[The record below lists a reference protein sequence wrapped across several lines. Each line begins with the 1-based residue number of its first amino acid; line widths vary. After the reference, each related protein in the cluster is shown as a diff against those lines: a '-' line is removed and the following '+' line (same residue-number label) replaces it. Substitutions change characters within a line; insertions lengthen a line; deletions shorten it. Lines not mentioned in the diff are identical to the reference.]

1 MILIGNVKDLLNDNK
16 KVIPEDEK
24 KCKNEF
30 GKKITAIIAL
40 FVCLNLEALLVVS
53 IILMWRVGDLS
64 PLSEIVIGVFGC
76 LSVVLTAVVSFY
88 QWKTK
93 AINTIKMK
101 QELGMRIK
109 DTDITG
115 NENMFN
121 NFYNTNDFGMDYTN
135 MNIGGD
141 FSSGGEV
148 G

>member
-76 LSVVLTAVVSFY
+76 LSVVLTAVCR
-88 QWKTK
+88 T
-93 AINTIKMK
+93 A
-101 QELGMRIK
+101 
-109 DTDITG
+109 
-115 NENMFN
+115 
-121 NFYNTNDFGMDYTN
+121 
-135 MNIGGD
+135 
-141 FSSGGEV
+141 
-148 G
+148 